1 MDPLQD
7 DSELREVE
15 ASLRR
20 IKWSAFGGYLCCAL
34 WYAIRLEW
42 RGLLGLTCSALVV
55 MIHFLWLEHIV
66 ARTIQPGPHV
76 KPWRLLAGTLA
87 RFTLFGLALF
97 VVILVARFDVLS
109 VLLGFSIIV
118 IGIMVEAAYSIRKS
132 F

>member
-1 MDPLQD
+1 MDLQND
-7 DSELREVE
+7 TEVGEVE

-20 IKWSAFGGYLCCAL
+20 IKWAAFGGYVCCAL

-55 MIHFLWLEHIV
+55 MIHFLWLEDIV
-66 ARTIQPGPHV
+66 DKTVQPRPYV
-76 KPWRLLAGTLA
+76 KPWRLMAGTLA
-87 RFTLFGLALF
+87 RFTLFGLALS
-97 VVILVARFDVLS
+97 VVILVARFDVVS

-118 IGIMVEAAYSIRKS
+118 IGIMVEAAYAVRKS

>member
-7 DSELREVE
+7 ETEPREIE

-20 IKWSAFGGYLCCAL
+20 IKWAAFGGYVCCAL
-34 WYAIRLEW
+34 WYATRLEW

-55 MIHFLWLEHIV
+55 MIHFLWLEDIV
-66 ARTIQPGPHV
+66 AKTVQPGPHM

-87 RFTLFGLALF
+87 RFTLFGLALS

-118 IGIMVEAAYSIRKS
+118 IGIMVEAAYAVRKS
-132 F
+132 L

>member
-7 DSELREVE
+7 ETELREVE

-20 IKWSAFGGYLCCAL
+20 IKWGAFGGYLCCAV

-55 MIHFLWLEHIV
+55 MIHFLWLEDIV
-66 ARTIQPGPHV
+66 ARTVQPGPLV
-76 KPWRLLAGTLA
+76 KPWRLLVGTLA
-87 RFTLFGLALF
+87 RFLLFGLALS

-118 IGIMVEAAYSIRKS
+118 IGILVEALYAVRKS
-132 F
+132 L